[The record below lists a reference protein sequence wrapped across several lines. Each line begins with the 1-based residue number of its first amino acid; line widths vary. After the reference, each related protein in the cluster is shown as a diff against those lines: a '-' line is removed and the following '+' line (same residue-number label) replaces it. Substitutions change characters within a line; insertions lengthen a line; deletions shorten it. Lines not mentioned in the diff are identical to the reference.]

1 MQTLTTAAEANLL
14 KYKELV
20 HKITP
25 VEQERW
31 EAIKAIFAKNNK
43 LNGLGGQNQ
52 MSQVLSQMMD
62 FTENLEGIKEVL
74 RKGLARD

>member
-1 MQTLTTAAEANLL
+1 MGKHQ
-14 KYKELV
+14 
-20 HKITP
+20 
-25 VEQERW
+25 R
-31 EAIKAIFAKNNK
+31 IFAKNNK

-74 RKGLARD
+74 RKGLSK